1 MNEKLNLLLR
11 FFNSKYSRNDYFRLK
26 KLILDHDPE
35 FEELMHEHWKEF
47 SPEKIKQKKDLSEIT
62 AIINHELD
70 KKSKTRSTLQKLV
83 KTWSRVAA
91 ILVIP
96 LMLALAFFYSQF
108 EQYLGQKGVYV
119 EVRSPAGA
127 RTTLNLPDG
136 SSVWLNGNSQ
146 IRYPVVFNENR
157 HVQLKG
163 EAFFQVHSD
172 QEHPFLVEANK
183 ILVKAT
189 GTEFDV
195 LAYEEDPEVSVILK
209 EGKVAVLDASQS
221 LLKNMEAGY
230 QLKYDKQTFAI
241 NYRQINAKNYSGW
254 IHGRLIFENASM
266 SEVINRMERWY
277 GVNIEVTDK
286 ELLQLHFKATFTNES
301 IEEALKL
308 LQSTATFNYRFIK
321 RKIRNDGSFE
331 DSKIYIMKRKEQ

>member
-26 KLILDHDPE
+26 KLIQDHDPE
-35 FEELMHEHWKEF
+35 FEVLMHEHWKEF
-47 SPEKIKQKKDLSEIT
+47 SPEKIRQKKDLSEIL

-70 KKSKTRSTLQKLV
+70 KKSETHSTLQKLV
-83 KTWSRVAA
+83 KTWSRIAA
-91 ILVIP
+91 VLIIP
-96 LMLALAFFYSQF
+96 LLLALAFFYAQF
-108 EQYLGQKGVYV
+108 DQYLGQKEVYV
-119 EVRSPAGA
+119 EVQSPAGA

-163 EAFFQVHSD
+163 EAFFRVHSD
-172 QEHPFLVEANK
+172 QDHPFLVEANK

-209 EGKVAVLDASQS
+209 EGKVAVLDANQS

-230 QLKYDKQTFAI
+230 QLKYDKHTFAI
-241 NYRQINAKNYSGW
+241 NYLQINAKNYSGW

-308 LQSTATFNYRFIK
+308 LQSTATFNYRFAKRQIK
-321 RKIRNDGSFE
+321 NDGSFE
-331 DSKIYIMKRKEQ
+331 DSKVYIMKRKEK